1 MSRFY
6 CFVLCIIMH
15 CTIIDLQG
23 SDSMFLRKSLSNGKI
38 YLSFVQ
44 GYRDENGK
52 VKQKTVQKLGYL
64 EDLKSKYDDPISHF
78 KEIAKLKSNE
88 EIREYTIKNLNTK
101 TIDDNSHPKN
111 LGYIILKKVYDELKI
126 SSVLNNKQSTLNI
139 KYSLDDIMKLL
150 IFSRILYPASK
161 NETYNNKDIFFER
174 FDFSLKDLYRSLDYF
189 EPLKDLI
196 IKSIWNNTKDSYKRN
211 TSITYYDTTNYY
223 FEISYNDDDLID
235 EFGNILEKGSRK
247 KGPSKEHRKTPIIG
261 MGLLMD
267 KDGIPL
273 SYDLFPGNE
282 SEKLMMRPTLKKTKS
297 KFDINRTIIVAD
309 RGQNTSDNTV
319 FIAGKND
326 DVHTNHDGY
335 VYGQSIIA
343 SDKEFKTWALDQ
355 SGFTNDF
362 IYDEEGKLITYK
374 EPVKDENGNI
384 LRYEDK
390 PVIFKHKSRV
400 YAKKVQIK
408 KDNKRNI
415 TYQIYQKQ
423 MVYYSKKYADKQK
436 HERELAIKKA
446 EELIKNPGKYTQ
458 ATSYGC
464 TKYINN
470 IRFNEETGEIPNGLE
485 LSLKIDKIQDEEKY
499 DGYYSIVTSEK
510 NLTDK
515 EIRNIYKGLWKI
527 EESFKITKSDLETR
541 PVFVWTKEHI
551 EAHFLTCFISLVIL
565 RLIESKTKRR
575 YSTTSIINSLKK
587 YTSNNLEHDIYMQ
600 NFINDVIKDL
610 SNIYDIDLSRKYLTL
625 SEIKKILNF

>member
-1 MSRFY
+1 
-6 CFVLCIIMH
+6 
-15 CTIIDLQG
+15 
-23 SDSMFLRKSLSNGKI
+23 MFLRKSISHGKI

-52 VKQKTVQKLGYL
+52 VKQKTIEKLGYL
-64 EDLKSKYDDPISHF
+64 DDLKKQYNDPIEYF
-78 KEIAKLKSNE
+78 KNIAKDKSSE
-88 EIREYTIKNLNTK
+88 QIKEYTIKNLNTK
-101 TIDDNSHPKN
+101 VIDDNSHSKN
-111 LGYIILKKVYDELKI
+111 LGYVILKKVYDELDI
-126 SSVLNNKQSTLNI
+126 TSILNQKQSSLNI
-139 KYSLDDIMKLL
+139 KYSLNDIMKLL
-150 IFSRILYPASK
+150 VFSRVLYPSSK
-161 NETYNNKDIFFER
+161 NETFNNKDIFFEK
-174 FDFSLKDLYRSLDYF
+174 FDFSLKDLYRSLDHF
-189 EPLKDLI
+189 ESLKDEI
-196 IKSIWNNTKDSYKRN
+196 VKSIWNNTKKSYKRD
-211 TSITYYDTTNYY
+211 TSISYYDTTNYY
-223 FEISYNDDDLID
+223 FEISYNDEDLID
-235 EFGNILEKGSRK
+235 ENGNILEKGSRK

-267 KDGIPL
+267 KNGIPL

-282 SEKLMMRPTLKKTKS
+282 SEKLMLRPTLKKTK
-297 KFDINRTIIVAD
+297 KQFGIERTIIVAD

-326 DVHTNHDGY
+326 DAHTNHDGY
-335 VYGQSIIA
+335 VYGQSIIG
-343 SDKEFKTWALDQ
+343 SDKEFKTWTLNQ
-355 SGFTNDF
+355 EGFVNDY
-362 IYDEEGKLITYK
+362 IYDENGNIVTFK
-374 EPVKDENGNI
+374 EAIKDNNGNI

-408 KDNKRNI
+408 KDNKRNV

-423 MVYYSKKYADKQK
+423 MVYYSRKYAERQK

-446 EELIKNPGKYTQ
+446 EDLIKNPGKYTQ

-470 IRFNEETGEIPNGLE
+470 IRFNEETGEIPKGLE
-485 LSLKIDKIQDEEKY
+485 LSLKLDKIKEEEKY

-515 EIRNIYKGLWKI
+515 EIRDIYKGLWKI
-527 EESFKITKSDLETR
+527 EESFKITKSNLETR

-565 RLIESKTKRR
+565 RLIEYKTSRK
-575 YSTTSIINSLKK
+575 YSTTSIINSLKN
-587 YTSNNLEHDIYMQ
+587 YISNNLEHDIYLQ
-600 NFINDVIKDL
+600 NFTNNIIKDL
-610 SNIYDIDLSRKYLTL
+610 SKIYNVDLSRKYLTL
-625 SEIKKILNF
+625 SEIKNILNF

>member
-1 MSRFY
+1 M
-6 CFVLCIIMH
+6 FVKQNKSHKGILLTY
-15 CTIIDLQG
+15 TI
-23 SDSMFLRKSLSNGKI
+23 
-38 YLSFVQ
+38 
-44 GYRDENGK
+44 GYRENGK
-52 VKQKTVQKLGYL
+52 VKHKNIETIGYL
-64 EDLKSKYDDPISHF
+64 EELKKQYNDPISHF
-78 KEIAKLKSNE
+78 KEIAKHRSNSE
-88 EIREYTIKNLNTK
+88 VNELVIKNLKSK
-101 TIDDNSHPKN
+101 TIDDNSQSKN
-111 LGYIILKKVYDELKI
+111 LGYVILKKIYNELAI
-126 SSVLNNKQSTLNI
+126 TSVLIKKQSSLNI

-150 IFSRILYPASK
+150 IFSRILYPSSK
-161 NETYNNKDIFFER
+161 NETYNSKDVFFEK

-189 EPLKDLI
+189 EPLKDDI
-196 IKSIWNNTKDSYKRN
+196 IKTIWNNTKDNYNRDA
-211 TSITYYDTTNYY
+211 SITYYDTTNYY
-223 FEISYNDDDLID
+223 FEISYNDEDLID
-235 EFGNILEKGSRK
+235 ENGNVLEKGSRK

-267 KDGIPL
+267 KNGIPL

-297 KFDINRTIIVAD
+297 KFGIDRTIIVAD

-326 DVHTNHDGY
+326 DERTNHDGY
-335 VYGQSIIA
+335 IYGQSIIGA
-343 SDKEFKTWALDQ
+343 DKEFKTWALNQ
-355 SGFTNDF
+355 AKFTNDY
-362 IYDEEGKLITYK
+362 IYDDDGNLITFRNA
-374 EPVKDENGNI
+374 VKDENGNI
-384 LRYEDK
+384 LKYEDK

-408 KDNKRNI
+408 KEGKRNV

-423 MVYYSKKYADKQK
+423 MVYYSKKYADRQK

-446 EELIKNPGKYTQ
+446 EDLIKNPGKYTQ

-470 IRFNEETGEIPNGLE
+470 IRFDEETGEVPQGLE
-485 LSLKIDKIQDEEKY
+485 LSLKKDKIKEEEKY

-515 EIRNIYKGLWKI
+515 EIRDIYKGLWRI

-565 RLIESKTKRR
+565 RLIENKTSRK
-575 YSTTSIINSLKK
+575 YSTSSIINSLKN
-587 YTSNNLEHDIYMQ
+587 YTSNNLEHDIYLQ
-600 NFINDVIKDL
+600 NFTNEIIKEL
-610 SNIYDIDLSRKYLTL
+610 SNIYNIDLSRKYLTL

>member
-1 MSRFY
+1 M
-6 CFVLCIIMH
+6 FVKQNKSHKGILLTY
-15 CTIIDLQG
+15 TI
-23 SDSMFLRKSLSNGKI
+23 
-38 YLSFVQ
+38 
-44 GYRDENGK
+44 GYRKNGK
-52 VKQKTVQKLGYL
+52 VKHKNIETIGYL
-64 EDLKSKYDDPISHF
+64 EDLKKQYNDPISHF
-78 KEIAKLKSNE
+78 KEIAKQRSNS
-88 EIREYTIKNLNTK
+88 EIHELVIKNLKSK
-101 TIDDNSHPKN
+101 TIDDNSHSKN

-126 SSVLNNKQSTLNI
+126 SSVLNNKQSSLNI
-139 KYSLDDIMKLL
+139 KYSLNNIMKLL
-150 IFSRILYPASK
+150 VFSRILCPASK
-161 NETYNNKDIFFER
+161 NETYNNKDIFFEK

-189 EPLKDLI
+189 ESLKDDI
-196 IKSIWNNTKDSYKRN
+196 IKSIWDNTKDSYNRN

-223 FEISYNDDDLID
+223 FEISYNDEDLID
-235 EFGNILEKGSRK
+235 ENGNILEKGSRK

-282 SEKLMMRPTLKKTKS
+282 SEKLMMRPALKKIKS

-335 VYGQSIIA
+335 VYGQSIIGA
-343 SDKEFKTWALDQ
+343 DKEFKTWALDQ
-355 SGFTNDF
+355 TEFINDF
-362 IYDEEGKLITYK
+362 IYDDDGNLVTYK
-374 EPVKDENGNI
+374 EAIKDENGNI

-400 YAKKVQIK
+400 YAKKVQVK
-408 KDNKRNI
+408 KDNKRNVN
-415 TYQIYQKQ
+415 YQIYQKQ
-423 MVYYSKKYADKQK
+423 MVYYSKKYADRQK
-436 HERELAIKKA
+436 HERELAVKKA
-446 EELIKNPGKYTQ
+446 EDLIKNPGKYTQ

-485 LSLKIDKIQDEEKY
+485 LSLKSDKIKEEAKY

-515 EIRNIYKGLWKI
+515 EIRDIYKGLWKI

-541 PVFVWTKEHI
+541 PVYVWTKEHI

-565 RLIESKTKRR
+565 RLIEFKTEKK
-575 YSTTSIINSLKK
+575 YSTKSIINSLKK
-587 YTSNNLEHDIYMQ
+587 YTSNNLEHDIYIQ
-600 NFINDVIKDL
+600 NFTNDVIKDL
-610 SNIYDIDLSRKYLTL
+610 SSVYNVDLSRKYLTL
-625 SEIKKILNF
+625 SEIKKFLNF